1 MEELSVRMKSALQGA
16 LLHSLFIS
24 VRTPMQSFSWPR
36 SANTKFT
43 EVIKRELESIEV
55 YSCVTV
61 HAASSYPVSLLCTRS
76 KWSGHTLADGRR
88 WEICTSFSSLSLDPG
103 VLFAGEWRK
112 RGRIWSVHISCVK
125 SSSSLMEE
133 QTLWK

>member
-1 MEELSVRMKSALQGA
+1 MKSALQGA

-76 KWSGHTLADGRR
+76 K
-88 WEICTSFSSLSLDPG
+88 
-103 VLFAGEWRK
+103 
-112 RGRIWSVHISCVK
+112 
-125 SSSSLMEE
+125 
-133 QTLWK
+133 